1 MNDKKHD
8 SGECL
13 KLRYAEVKE
22 ENRNLLAENVDLKIE
37 LEKMKQRIQA
47 LECVK
52 KLIEGSRT

>member
-8 SGECL
+8 SGERL
-13 KLRYAEVKE
+13 KLRYAELKE

-37 LEKMKQRIQA
+37 LEMKQRIQA

-52 KLIEGSRT
+52 KLIEGSMH